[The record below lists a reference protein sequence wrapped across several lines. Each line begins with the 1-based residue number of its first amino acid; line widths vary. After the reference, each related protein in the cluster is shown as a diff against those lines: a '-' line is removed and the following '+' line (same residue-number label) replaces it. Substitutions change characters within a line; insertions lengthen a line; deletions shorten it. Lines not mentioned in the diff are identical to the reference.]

1 MKAHRKKPEVK
12 RKIITEGNVTMDFNA
27 VPNIEW
33 KFMVNALMPCLEE
46 FFANPDNAALA
57 AEMTKDL
64 RVTANG

>member
-12 RKIITEGNVTMDFNA
+12 RKIVTEGNVKMDFNA

-46 FFANPDNAALA
+46 FFSNPDNAALA
-57 AEMTKDL
+57 AEITKDL